1 MTELLGV
8 ALIGFAAAALVI
20 HLRGRMGQHRIAR
33 RARQQVGLVE
43 VQERDLGSRLRSSDQ
58 IGLIALSVALGV
70 LGVVILGPLGGVLA
84 VAPIGLSTVRDRRAQ
99 RARAK
104 ALAIEL
110 GPALQLV
117 VDNLR
122 VGRDLVSAF
131 SEVAAAAAS
140 PIDEI
145 FTTVVAETQLGGR
158 VDVVIAREAEREG
171 DRHLKVV
178 ASAIGLHAEHGGNL
192 VEILTGVVETIEEED
207 RLRRNIASLTADG
220 RLSSSV
226 LLALPVLTLL
236 AVSVLSPGY
245 ASPLLSDPLGRMLS
259 VSGIVLGAVGWAWL
273 RRLANP
279 DIIG

>member
-1 MTELLGV
+1 MVLLGV
-8 ALIGFAAAALVI
+8 MLIGAAAALLVI
-20 HLRGRMGQHRIAR
+20 QIRGRLERQSIAR
-33 RARQQVGLVE
+33 RAQQ
-43 VQERDLGSRLRSSDQ
+43 Q
-58 IGLIALSVALGV
+58 IGLRDSADTDLRARLAANDQLGAIAFSVALGL
-70 LGVVILGPLGGVLA
+70 LGLMILGPIGILLA
-84 VAPIGLSTVRDRRAQ
+84 GAPILVARARRRTEQ
-99 RARAK
+99 RRRAK
-104 ALAIEL
+104 ALATEL

-131 SEVAAAAAS
+131 SEVAGAAAS

-145 FTTVVAETQLGGR
+145 FTTVVTETQLGGR
-158 VDVVIAREAEREG
+158 ADVVIARQAALEG

-192 VEILTGVVETIEEED
+192 VEILTSVVETIEEED

-236 AVSVLSPGY
+236 VVSVLSPDY
-245 ASPLLSDPLGRMLS
+245 AAPLLSDPLGRAMS
-259 VSGIVLGAVGWAWL
+259 VSGIILGAVGWAWL

-279 DIIG
+279 DIVG

>member
-1 MTELLGV
+1 MIELLGV
-8 ALIGFAAAALVI
+8 ILIGLAAAVMAI
-20 HLRGRMGQHRIAR
+20 HFRGRLERHRIAR
-33 RARQQVGLVE
+33 RARQQIGLLE
-43 VQERDLGSRLRSSDQ
+43 APERDPGSRLRSSDQ
-58 IGLIALSVALGV
+58 LGLIALSIALGA
-70 LGVVILGPLGGVLA
+70 LGFVILGPLGGVLA
-84 VAPIGLSTVRDRRAQ
+84 VAPIGLTMARDRRAQ
-99 RARAK
+99 RVRAK
-104 ALAIEL
+104 ALAVEL

-131 SEVAAAAAS
+131 SEVASAAAP

-158 VDVVIAREAEREG
+158 VDLIVAREAQREG

-226 LLALPVLTLL
+226 LLALPVLTLA

-245 ASPLLSDPLGRMLS
+245 ASPLLSDPLGRVMS
-259 VSGIVLGAVGWAWL
+259 VSGVVLGAVGWAWL